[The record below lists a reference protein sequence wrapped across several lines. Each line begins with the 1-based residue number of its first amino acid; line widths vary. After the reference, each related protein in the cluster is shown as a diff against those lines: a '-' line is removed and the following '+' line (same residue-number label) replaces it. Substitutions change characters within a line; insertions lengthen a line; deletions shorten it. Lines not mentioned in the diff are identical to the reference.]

1 MVSVQNKKW
10 FQTVIVSWGHFWSD
24 LYANMLPP
32 LLPFICGM
40 WELSN
45 TKVALIVSI
54 QSVIANF
61 LQPFLGF
68 IIDKDPQKW
77 SLNFAILLTAVPMC
91 FIYLAE
97 NYIIFILM
105 VALAAIGSAIFHP
118 LGATKAVEN
127 ASLEDRALKMS
138 LFSSLGNLGFAISP
152 ALTAYLVSVWG
163 LKALTLMVI
172 PGIIFIVFV
181 LINKAKNSSEH
192 TGYTTTLQTE
202 EKFKFDNYR
211 PLLVLSSIVALRSW
225 LIAAISVFVPLWL
238 VSQGASEQA
247 GGLNL
252 TYFLLAGTLGGFVM
266 GYIYPRTGGRKL
278 LLATFSVSLL
288 LLPIYL
294 YSSHVLRVWILCL
307 LGFFLAG
314 TIPVTIV
321 IGQELLPTRAGLASG
336 MTMGL
341 AYGLG
346 GLGISFT
353 GIAADT
359 WGIPKALLITS
370 LSLVVAIVLTIILA
384 SIRDDIARS
393 RKEMYREV

>member
-1 MVSVQNKKW
+1 MVYVLDKKW
-10 FQTVIVSWGHFWSD
+10 FQTVVVSWGHFWSD

-45 TKVALIVSI
+45 TKIALIVSI
-54 QSVIANF
+54 QSAVANF

-68 IIDKDPQKW
+68 IIDRNPQKW
-77 SLNFAILLTAVPMC
+77 SLNLAIVLTAVPMC

-127 ASLEDRALKMS
+127 ANLEDRALKMS

-152 ALTAYLVSVWG
+152 AITAVIVSAWG
-163 LKALTLMVI
+163 IKALTLVLI
-172 PGIIFIVFV
+172 PGIIFIVVV
-181 LINKAKNSSEH
+181 LTNKSIKSLKYTVYH
-192 TGYTTTLQTE
+192 TSPQAE
-202 EKFKFDNYR
+202 EIYSIRNFR
-211 PLLVLSSIVALRSW
+211 PLIILSSIVALRTW
-225 LIAAISVFVPLWL
+225 VIVAISIFVPLWL
-238 VSQGASEQA
+238 VSQGASKQA

-252 TYFLLAGTLGGFVM
+252 TYFLLSGTIGGFVL
-266 GYIYPRTGGRKL
+266 GYIYPKTGGRVL
-278 LLATFSVSLL
+278 LLTTFAVSLV
-288 LLPIYL
+288 LLPMYL
-294 YSSHVLRVWILCL
+294 YSPDVLKIYILCV

-321 IGQELLPTRAGLASG
+321 IGQELLPGRAGLASG

-346 GLGISFT
+346 GLGTSLT
-353 GIAADT
+353 GIAADI
-359 WGIPKALLITS
+359 WGIPRALLITS
-370 LSLVVAIVLTIILA
+370 LSLVVASVLTLVLA
-384 SIRDDIARS
+384 NIRDDIAQR
-393 RKEMYREV
+393 REKAYREA

>member
-1 MVSVQNKKW
+1 MQNKKW

-61 LQPFLGF
+61 SQPFLGF

-192 TGYTTTLQTE
+192 TGYTTTLQKE

-238 VSQGASEQA
+238 VSQGASEQV

-252 TYFLLAGTLGGFVM
+252 TYFLLAGTLGGFAM

-384 SIRDDIARS
+384 SIRDDIERS